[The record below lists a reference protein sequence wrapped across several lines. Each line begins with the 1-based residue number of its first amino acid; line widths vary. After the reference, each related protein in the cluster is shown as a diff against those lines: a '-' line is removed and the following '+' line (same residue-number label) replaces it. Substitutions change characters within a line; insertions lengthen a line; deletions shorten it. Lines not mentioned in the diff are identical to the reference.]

1 MRAKAGEDAVAAG
14 GGDYGDVLD
23 AELVCDVGVG
33 AVPGEVLLAQPV
45 GFQNLAT
52 SLDLGFYAATQP
64 V

>member
-1 MRAKAGEDAVAAG
+1 VAAG
-14 GGDYGDVLD
+14 GGDHGDVLD

-64 V
+64 A